1 MLRWH
6 LTLLLGIGAAA
17 ALWLT
22 PEPGRSV
29 APLPFLSF
37 KAPGDLEIALAL
49 DHGALLAGSGERRE
63 LVVTVRAPEAR
74 GARVPVDVA
83 LVVDV
88 SGSMGRQGKIAQAR
102 AAAHALVDALEP
114 GDRFAL
120 VAFEDYAR
128 VLAHGA
134 PVGDRDRLHAMVEGL
149 TDEGGTNLYAGMRAG
164 LDELDGTWAASKV
177 LVVSDGNANVGVTEP
192 TGFYELARRAA
203 AEGATVST
211 IGLGTDFNE
220 VLVEGVADAGGG
232 SYTFVGYADAL
243 PGVIASELAA
253 TTELVARRA
262 TVHVDVP
269 EGVHVHQV
277 YGWDAEVSS
286 GGADV
291 YIGDLSAGQ
300 ERTIVL
306 QVSIPDQT
314 LGTVPVA
321 TATLDYTSLDGA
333 THADTEHLDAI
344 VSDRIGTVER
354 SVDTEA
360 ATIAARARASVHLR
374 RSAEAA
380 RDGDVSTARARMADA
395 RDVVLAAAAQLQVP
409 ELAQSV
415 VDLEALE
422 ELGAREGNAYAA
434 KAASEASRDW
444 SR

>member
-1 MLRWH
+1 
-6 LTLLLGIGAAA
+6 
-17 ALWLT
+17 
-22 PEPGRSV
+22 
-29 APLPFLSF
+29 
-37 KAPGDLEIALAL
+37 
-49 DHGALLAGSGERRE
+49 
-63 LVVTVRAPEAR
+63 
-74 GARVPVDVA
+74 
-83 LVVDV
+83 
-88 SGSMGRQGKIAQAR
+88 
-102 AAAHALVDALEP
+102 
-114 GDRFAL
+114 
-120 VAFEDYAR
+120 
-128 VLAHGA
+128 
-134 PVGDRDRLHAMVEGL
+134 MVEGL

-220 VLVEGVADAGGG
+220 VLVVGVADAGGG
-232 SYTFVGYADAL
+232 SYT
-243 PGVIASELAA
+243 
-253 TTELVARRA
+253 A